1 MKPYIK
7 KVFWLYSIIFLIVIA
22 HLIKVSI
29 WDSRQYA
36 SNPYNPRINQSQD
49 NIKRGSIL
57 DIKENVIVES
67 VKQEDDTYKR
77 QYNYGSA
84 FSHITGYSDRGK
96 TGVESKYNYYME
108 KISNEF
114 FQYLGNAFA
123 NKEIK
128 GDDVVL
134 TIDGDLQR
142 YTAEQLGTSKGAVV
156 ALEPNSGK
164 VLSMVSY
171 PAFNPNT
178 INQDWEY
185 LHSDEANSPLL
196 SRATQGLYPPGSI
209 FKMVTATAALNTSS
223 TYWDYEMYCQGEK
236 DFGSHTMHCFNST
249 AHRQETMLKAFAQS
263 CNTYFATIGME
274 VGAKKL
280 IDTSNDFL
288 FNQELDFDL
297 EYSTPLFQL
306 SEDATTSEIIETS
319 IGQGKTMV
327 SPLFMAMIT
336 SAIAN
341 NGMMMKPYIFDH
353 SINNWGLSVNKTIP
367 EKLSQVI
374 SPEIATQLTQL
385 MKEVVNSG
393 TATQAQF
400 YTTGLKDMVTS
411 DSVIS
416 DNSIVSGGNAY
427 ESTFVQVAGKTG
439 TAENNGGADHAWFV
453 AFAPAD
459 NPKIA
464 VAVVLENAG
473 KGSKAVP
480 IARNVMKYYMDNCIN

>member
-7 KVFWLYSIIFLIVIA
+7 RVFWLYTVIFLIVIA

-29 WDSRQYA
+29 WDSRQFA
-36 SNPYNPRINQSQD
+36 SNPYNPRINQSQN

-57 DIKENVIVES
+57 DINEKIIVES
-67 VKQEDDTYKR
+67 VKQEDNTYKR

-84 FSHITGYSDRGK
+84 FGHITGYSSRGK

-123 NKEIK
+123 KKEIK
-128 GDDVVL
+128 GDDIVL
-134 TIDGDLQR
+134 TINADLQS
-142 YTAEQLGTSKGAVV
+142 YTAEQLGTSKGAVI
-156 ALEPNSGK
+156 ALEPDSGK
-164 VLSMVSY
+164 VLTMVSY
-171 PAFNPNT
+171 PSFDPNT
-178 INQDWEY
+178 INDDWEY
-185 LHSDEANSPLL
+185 LHSEEADSPLL
-196 SRATQGLYPPGSI
+196 ARATQGLYPPGSV
-209 FKMVTATAALNTSS
+209 FKIITAAAALNTSP
-223 TYWDYEMYCQGEK
+223 TYMDYEMYCEGEK
-236 DFGSHTMHCFNST
+236 DFGANTMHCFNST
-249 AHRQETMLKAFAQS
+249 VHRQETMLKAFSQS

-274 VGAKKL
+274 IGAKKL
-280 IDTSNDFL
+280 IDTSKKFL
-288 FNQELDFDL
+288 FNQELSFDL

-306 SEDATTSEIIETS
+306 KDDATTSEIIETS

-327 SPLFMAMIT
+327 SPLFMAMVT

-341 NGMMMKPYIFDH
+341 NGMMMKPYVFDH
-353 SINNWGLSVNKTIP
+353 SINNWGMKINQTIP
-367 EKLSQVI
+367 EKLAQVI
-374 SPEIATQLTQL
+374 EPEIAAQITEL
-385 MKEVVNSG
+385 MKEVVSTG

-400 YTTGLKDMVTS
+400 YTTGLKDIATS

-416 DNSIVSGGNAY
+416 DDSVVSSGGVY

-439 TAENNGGADHAWFV
+439 TAENNSGDDHAWFV

-459 NPKIA
+459 KPKIA